1 MFSRVEEKSALRT
14 YSDVMWHSFQQDKKT
29 LIEVCP
35 IFVSLFS
42 FALPCL
48 PLCHHILSDGQLRCR
63 IVSPPCLVMHL
74 PLSSSLG
81 QPYLAF
87 VLSALC
93 FHLILPCPCR
103 RLFSWLA
110 ASYFPLGSPSVALS
124 GCHELIKRCASAAPL
139 SSSRREFVGCLVF
152 SSDGIVLV
160 AALDSHHRSLFD
172 LLVCCLCPCGF
183 SCCQSATLKQAPRL
197 ENGFTLF

>member
-1 MFSRVEEKSALRT
+1 MGFGYNDDHGSSQKGPRSFLFVAKRPPLIFIRREKAVAS
-14 YSDVMWHSFQQDKKT
+14 V
-29 LIEVCP
+29 
-35 IFVSLFS
+35 
-42 FALPCL
+42 
-48 PLCHHILSDGQLRCR
+48 
-63 IVSPPCLVMHL
+63 
-74 PLSSSLG
+74 
-81 QPYLAF
+81 
-87 VLSALC
+87 
-93 FHLILPCPCR
+93 
-103 RLFSWLA
+103 SWLVG
-110 ASYFPLGSPSVALS
+110 SYFPLGSPSVALS